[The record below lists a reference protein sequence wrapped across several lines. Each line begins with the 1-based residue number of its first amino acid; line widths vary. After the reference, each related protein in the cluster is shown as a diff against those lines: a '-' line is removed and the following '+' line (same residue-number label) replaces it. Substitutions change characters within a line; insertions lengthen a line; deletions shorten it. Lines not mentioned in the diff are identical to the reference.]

1 MKKIMV
7 GGLIAL
13 AAGLGGSVAVQA
25 QTAETPVRGGTA
37 IAVLPQEPTSL
48 NPALSTNVSDRV
60 LGCIMYEGLLM
71 VSPDYKLMPG
81 LAKSWTVSPDGLT
94 YTFELQK
101 ATWHDGKPFTSE
113 DVAYSLPE
121 VSAKYSSIFAP
132 AGRVIDKIETPAP
145 DKVVIKLKRSFG
157 PFLISL
163 GCIQGAAI
171 MPAHIFKG
179 TEPLKT
185 AANVS
190 QLAGT
195 GSFKYAS
202 WQHGDHVKLVKN
214 TNYYVEGKPYLDE
227 IIGKVISQA
236 SARLQAL
243 QAGEVDVSRAFPPNY
258 LAAVR
263 ATPSLKV
270 ETSDSAPLA
279 TYVFMNTKRKPY
291 DNKLVRKALYMA
303 IDRDYIFKNA
313 FFEVGQVGTAPFTTE
328 IAWAANPDIDYRKMY
343 PFDPAKANA
352 MLDEAGVK
360 RGPDG
365 KRFSTTISIFTNQY
379 PEFQQVA
386 AAMRS
391 MWQAIGVEA
400 STEALEDATM
410 IKKVFTEMDFDA
422 TVQTYTSYSDPA
434 LGVARTWS
442 TGVIGKSY
450 GNPSGYSNPVVDD
463 LFDKGEG
470 GIDFNTRGPF
480 YKEAQAIVAEDLPV
494 FTLRQYREND
504 AASKR
509 LRGVWGK
516 VQGSGYWAEGW
527 LAK

>member
-1 MKKIMV
+1 MKKLIL
-7 GGLIAL
+7 GGLVAM
-13 AAGLGGSVAVQA
+13 AAGIGGVTVVQA

-71 VSPDYKLMPG
+71 LSPDYKLMPL
-81 LAKSWTVSPDGLT
+81 LAKSWSVSPDGLT
-94 YTFELQK
+94 YSFELQK
-101 ATWHDGKPFTSE
+101 TTWHDGKPFTSE
-113 DVAYSLPE
+113 DVAYSLID
-121 VSAKYSSIFAP
+121 VSAKYSSVFAP

-145 DKVVIKLKRSFG
+145 DKVVIKLSRPFG

-179 TEPLKT
+179 TDPVKT
-185 AANVS
+185 AANIS

-195 GSFKYAS
+195 GSFKYSS
-202 WQHGDHVKLVKN
+202 WQHGDHVKLVRN
-214 TNYYVEGKPYLDE
+214 PTYYMEGKPYLDE
-227 IIGKVISQA
+227 VIGKVISQA
-236 SARLQAL
+236 SARVQAL

-258 LAAVR
+258 LSTVR
-263 ATPSLKV
+263 AAPNLKV
-270 ETSDSAPLA
+270 ETSDSAPL
-279 TYVFMNTKRKPY
+279 TTLVFYNTKKKPF
-291 DNKLVRKALYMA
+291 DNKLVRKALFMA

-343 PFDPAKANA
+343 PFDVAKANA
-352 MLDEAGVK
+352 MLDEAGLK

-365 KRFSTTISIFTNQY
+365 KRFSTTISIFSNQY

-391 MWQAIGVEA
+391 MWQAVGVEA

-410 IKKVFTEMDFDA
+410 IKKVFTDMDFDT

-442 TGVIGKSY
+442 TAVIGKSY
-450 GNPSGYSNPVVDD
+450 GNPSAYSNPLVDE
-463 LFDKGEG
+463 LFAKGEG
-470 GIDFNTRGPF
+470 ATDFAERGPF
-480 YKEAQAIVAEDLPV
+480 YKQAQAIVAEDLPV
-494 FTLRQYREND
+494 FTLRQYKEND

-516 VQGSGYWAEGW
+516 AQGSGYWTEAW